1 MGREKRRK
9 LIYSTLLKTATVLSG
24 AGLASRQWGAVIGLM
39 ACAVANAQVSV
50 SAGGA
55 PSYSHP
61 ISVPP
66 GISGMQPNLNLTF
79 AGGGVNGP
87 VGYGWSLQGVSMIT
101 RCPSTRVVDGS
112 TRGVAFA
119 ASDHL
124 CLDGQRL
131 IQTDAAGA
139 LKAFPQTD
147 DALGLSG
154 TAFREYRTENDTFA
168 RIRAYGAS
176 GANAA
181 NGPEYLRVW
190 TKAGQIYDYGAP
202 PAPVDNTLARA
213 KILAQ
218 GKTVVMVWAV
228 ARISD
233 VVGNYI
239 DFRYEQRDIAWG
251 SGTTVGTALTGRE
264 WNLAEVRYT
273 GNGVQ
278 LPANRVVFN
287 YIDRSGDRAEAYQ
300 RGSKNVSVRLLNSID
315 TYVNI
320 TGTATKVRAIQLGYQ
335 PGPVTGR
342 NRLVAI
348 TDCTGAATPICQPP
362 VRFSYAD
369 GASDAFTPLTAFN
382 LSTSALHQK
391 ERTASVVT
399 IDFDGD
405 GRTDLLYYDQNPALN
420 RLYRS
425 NGDGSFTVV
434 PVGSGAGQF
443 NITSDVLFSPSGC
456 LSSLLVDFDGDGLTD
471 ILRTA
476 GTSCGGNANVKLF
489 RNQGDGSFEV
499 RSIVGVSLA
508 GQTGFPDSTNEGG
521 STIPGSDGWVSY
533 LIDVDGDG
541 RMDVIRALEPAS
553 GVCPNGICTWVYKG
567 DGLGNFPVSLP
578 TSLSGQRLYR
588 GDDVNAPLSQ
598 QRYVVDLDG
607 DGLQDLVLGKV
618 SGAYGG
624 TWRSLGDGNFEAYT
638 EPTDALDCRNRI
650 DFNGDGRGECLY
662 TSATATSNRLTL
674 STGAALAT
682 ATSFNLNT
690 STSDAL
696 SPGAGGS
703 IIFDANG
710 DGRSDILRW
719 LDDPTRNLLFL
730 SNGDGSF
737 TKSTSFNLTTADTRL
752 KSSDQTITF
761 VMGDFTG
768 RGGLEILRLKKQV
781 AGQVGV
787 ANENRLFERGD
798 LNPPDTLLSMVSPS
812 GLKTTIN
819 YDSLTSLASNPANS
833 PVAAKRYYSDRS
845 AGTPSAYPL
854 VDLTLPMRVVV
865 SVDAETGVG
874 NSTVTTQY
882 AYRGLKA
889 ALDGRG
895 MLGFGQVA
903 QQTTAPD
910 GISQITIWTDHLL
923 ERPYGGVAKRTE
935 TRLGP
940 WINPNAQ
947 LLSSTSNI
955 YCDKTSTTPPTAA
968 TVTID
973 KPCETAS
980 KVTRPYVYKTVEQ
993 GTDLT
998 GNPLPTVTTVNTYEN
1013 NYGDPSRIEV
1023 ITTGVLAG
1031 QDREYKKITTNT
1043 FCEPDTAGCPNKI
1056 SGDNWILGRL
1066 TRSAVAATAPNLLTA
1081 LSTSA
1086 GGAANAS
1093 ATQGSLPG
1101 GPSLPVNP
1109 AVLSVIMQLLL
1120 ED

>member
-1 MGREKRRK
+1 MC
-9 LIYSTLLKTATVLSG
+9 SAVLKAATMWIK
-24 AGLASRQWGAVIGLM
+24 AGVACRQWVAGIGLL

-50 SAGGA
+50 SSGGA

-66 GISGMQPNLNLTF
+66 GISGMQPNLSLTF

-112 TRGVAFA
+112 TKGVMFA

-131 IQTDAAGA
+131 VQTDATGA
-139 LKAFPQTD
+139 PKAFPQTD

-176 GANAA
+176 GANTA
-181 NGPEYLRVW
+181 NGPEYIRVW

-202 PAPVDNTLARA
+202 PAPVDNTLAQA

-239 DFRYEQRDIAWG
+239 DFRYEQRDIGWG
-251 SGTTVGTALTGRE
+251 SGTIAGTALTGRE
-264 WNLAEVRYT
+264 WNLAEVLYT
-273 GNGVQ
+273 GNGAQ
-278 LPANRVVFN
+278 SPANKVVFN
-287 YIDRSGDRAEAYQ
+287 YVDRTGDRAEAYQ

-320 TGTATKVRAIQLGYQ
+320 AGVATRVRTIQLGYQ
-335 PGPVTGR
+335 PGPVSKR
-342 NRLVAI
+342 NRLTTI
-348 TDCTGAATPICQPP
+348 TDCTGASTPVCQPP
-362 VRFSYAD
+362 VRLNYAN
-369 GASDAFTPLTAFN
+369 GASDAFTSIAAFN
-382 LSTSALHQK
+382 LATTALHQK
-391 ERTASVVT
+391 EGTASVLT

-425 NGDGSFTVV
+425 NGDGSFTIH
-434 PVGSGAGQF
+434 PIGSAVGQF

-456 LSSLLVDFDGDGLTD
+456 FASLLVDMDGDGLVD
-471 ILRTA
+471 IVRVA
-476 GTSCGGNANVKLF
+476 GPNCGGSSAVKYF
-489 RNQGDGSFEV
+489 RNKGDGGFEL
-499 RSIVGVSLA
+499 RSIIGVSFA
-508 GQTGFPDSTNEGG
+508 RQTFVPDTENAYNN
-521 STIPGSDGWVSY
+521 TFTPGVDGWISY
-533 LIDVDGDG
+533 LMDVDGDG
-541 RMDVIRALEPAS
+541 RIDVVRALEPANGS
-553 GVCPNGICTWVYKG
+553 CPGGVCTWVYKG
-567 DGLGNFPVSLP
+567 DGLGNFTPIP
-578 TSLSGQRLYR
+578 ATSISDKRLYR
-588 GDDVNAPLSQ
+588 FVDSDRPALDQ
-598 QRYVVDLDG
+598 QRFVADVDG
-607 DGLQDLVLGKV
+607 DGLQDLVLGK
-618 SGAYGG
+618 AGG
-624 TWRSLGDGNFEAYT
+624 IWRSLGDGNFEAYT

-674 STGAALAT
+674 STGAALVT

-696 SPGAGGS
+696 SPATGGS
-703 IIFDANG
+703 IILDANG

-737 TKSTSFNLTTADTRL
+737 TNSTTFNLTTADTRL

-761 VMGDFTG
+761 LLGDFTG

-798 LNPPDTLLSMVSPS
+798 LNPPDTLLSVVSPS

-819 YDSLTSLASNPANS
+819 YESLASLASNPANS
-833 PVAAKRYYSDRS
+833 SLAARRYYSDRS
-845 AGTPSAYPL
+845 AGASSAYPL
-854 VDLTLPMRVVV
+854 VDLTLPMRVAV
-865 SVDAETGVG
+865 SIDAETGVG
-874 NSTVTTQY
+874 NSTVSTQY

-895 MLGFGQVA
+895 MLGFKQVA
-903 QQTTAPD
+903 QETTAPD

-923 ERPYGGVAKRTE
+923 DRPYAGVAKRTE

-940 WINPNAQ
+940 WTSPNAQ

-955 YCDKTSTTPPTAA
+955 YCDRTSTTPPTAI

-1013 NYGDPSRIEV
+1013 NYGDPRSIEV

-1031 QDREYKKITTNT
+1031 QVREYKKITTNT

-1056 SGDNWILGRL
+1056 GGDNWILGRL
-1066 TRSAVAATAPNLLTA
+1066 TRSTVAATAPNLLTA
-1081 LSTSA
+1081 LTTSA
-1086 GGAANAS
+1086 GSAANAS

-1101 GPSLPVNP
+1101 GASLPINP